1 MVTGFSQYWVL
12 EQPVPRFSIYGVE
25 NADLDTKPT
34 VTNVLANLD
43 NFHDESCL
51 DLEMVEKDNLPY
63 TQRFVPEVPQH
74 HLPPKAGQSFGEIK
88 PANSTLAFA
97 PEVDIAPES

>member
-1 MVTGFSQYWVL
+1 MITGFSQYWVL
-12 EQPVPRFSIYGVE
+12 EQPALRFSIYGVE

-51 DLEMVEKDNLPY
+51 DLEMVEKDSLPY
-63 TQRFVPEVPQH
+63 TQRFVPE
-74 HLPPKAGQSFGEIK
+74 LGNRAATKSFGEIK